1 MPNQSHGNVAGAL
14 KVAVRGTE
22 RIGRSPAVA
31 GRQAVLCANAVA
43 QELLGFCD
51 LGIPLCELLG

>member
-1 MPNQSHGNVAGAL
+1 MPNQSHGNRGWRSQ
-14 KVAVRGTE
+14 VAVRGTE

-31 GRQAVLCANAVA
+31 GRPAVLCADAVA
-43 QELLGFCD
+43 QKLLGFCD